1 MTQPSF
7 NHNKALGPVTK
18 PAKYNIQQ
26 HHQLHPYQQR
36 QPHMDLSQ
44 TAITYLPTGGLED
57 LDTLRIKDTDSLKVI
72 PSVYS
77 FKHLKEAWLTYS
89 FHCCAFKF
97 PARHNPSRHALHQVS
112 DSAMASLNEVFCPM
126 KCKLGIRKVE
136 LKEVNPHLRGGRVEN
151 RLGKTNPSSPDRDSN
166 LDFPVLSSRA
176 QHDKHVVNIGV
187 SKVTSILMVAY
198 LAKIEEYCNGQEY
211 DDTGQRHSQG
221 QQRVNRHRRGGKQ
234 RQQVSEGITALYTPF
249 LTPTSDQWDPFLK
262 EESQSFGPL
271 SGQEWDKAK
280 EENWLEVAGSDESR
294 ERNPEDGGIFHQTTA
309 TLTATKLH
317 ALCGN
322 LSVSSTSVHCRPEPN
337 PFNPCEDIMGYTWLR
352 VSVWFVVVTA
362 CFGNLAVLLVLLSR
376 MMDVSVPKFLMC
388 HLAFADLCMGVYL
401 LILASMDLHS
411 STVYFN
417 YAYDWQIG
425 TGCQVAGFIT
435 VFASQLSIFTLT
447 ILTLERWF
455 AITYAIYLNK
465 RLKLCTAAQ
474 IMAGGWTY
482 SLVMAALPLFGISS
496 YSTTSICL
504 PLEVRDVTDISYLV
518 CLLLINSLAFLV
530 IAVCYIQIYHSL
542 GQETRRPSHSTKGEM
557 TVAKKMALLSKEEQ
571 RTEFQKIMKDQ
582 IQMDKH
588 SIEKEEWRTFRRELM
603 EPAKKVCRRTSE
615 KRSFKETPCWNSRT
629 KETPCWNSRTKETPC
644 WNSRTKETPCWNSR
658 TKETPCWNSR
668 TKEAATKWS
677 INHPTEEAGTIL
689 SQQWLTMFQI
699 MNT

>member
-1 MTQPSF
+1 MVLAYLLVSYCNGACAPGYHLPQRVSR
-7 NHNKALGPVTK
+7 LGAEWMQSPREFKELEIEGVESNG
-18 PAKYNIQQ
+18 AVDIQQ
-26 HHQLHPYQQR
+26 ELGGETSWGCGQSLKGNRRLRLLAEDAFYGLKILNDL
-36 QPHMDLSQ
+36 DLSQ

-57 LDTLRIKDTDSLKVI
+57 LDTLRIKETESLKII

-77 FKHLKEAWLTYS
+77 FK
-89 FHCCAFKF
+89 
-97 PARHNPSRHALHQVS
+97 
-112 DSAMASLNEVFCPM
+112 
-126 KCKLGIRKVE
+126 
-136 LKEVNPHLRGGRVEN
+136 
-151 RLGKTNPSSPDRDSN
+151 
-166 LDFPVLSSRA
+166 
-176 QHDKHVVNIGV
+176 
-187 SKVTSILMVAY
+187 AY
-198 LAKIEEYCNGQEY
+198 LAKIEEYCSGQEY

-221 QQRVNRHRRGGKQ
+221 QQRVNRHRRRGKQ

-271 SGQEWDKAK
+271 SDQEWDKAK
-280 EENWLEVAGSDESR
+280 EETWMEMTDSDESR
-294 ERNPEDGGIFHQTTA
+294 DHNPEDGGVFHQTTA

-376 MMDVSVPKFLMC
+376 TMDVSVPKFLMC
-388 HLAFADLCMGVYL
+388 HLAFADLCMGVYM

-411 STVYFN
+411 SSVYFN

-425 TGCQVAGFIT
+425 KGCQVAGFIT

-465 RLKLCTAAQ
+465 RLKLSTAAQ

-504 PLEVRDVTDISYLV
+504 PLEVRDVTDVSYLV
-518 CLLLINSLAFLV
+518 CLLLMNSLAFLV
-530 IAVCYIQIYHSL
+530 IAVCYIQIYLSL

-557 TVAKKMALLSKEEQ
+557 TVAKKMALLVS
-571 RTEFQKIMKDQ
+571 FG
-582 IQMDKH
+582 
-588 SIEKEEWRTFRRELM
+588 FRVIPRNNDGTLPVIRNIRNPSTHNLSSNTVASYLSTSLVIPST
-603 EPAKKVCRRTSE
+603 PAD
-615 KRSFKETPCWNSRT
+615 FD
-629 KETPCWNSRTKETPC
+629 
-644 WNSRTKETPCWNSR
+644 
-658 TKETPCWNSR
+658 
-668 TKEAATKWS
+668 
-677 INHPTEEAGTIL
+677 IL
-689 SQQWLTMFQI
+689 Q
-699 MNT
+699 